1 MEPGAVEDIQLRAGF
16 GPWNSEYDMM
26 RPSAQHRRQTRSG
39 IVLALLIAAFGVVAP
54 WNAQALT
61 ITAEQAGVT
70 NFGQVNDNYFR
81 GAQPD
86 QKAIQRLDAL
96 GIKTVIDLQEQGVAA
111 EPGWVQTA
119 GMKYFNIPLSGSRP
133 ATEAQTARFL
143 ELVNDPQNWPVYVH
157 CKVGKHRTGE
167 MTGIYRINH
176 DTWTADKAYDEMK
189 KFGYYSFP
197 NHGSLKEYVYKYY
210 DTNRAAL
217 AAKTPAP
224 AASAVVASATNSGAA
239 TSTSGELSEATKP

>member
-1 MEPGAVEDIQLRAGF
+1 M
-16 GPWNSEYDMM
+16 
-26 RPSAQHRRQTRSG
+26 
-39 IVLALLIAAFGVVAP
+39 VLASLIAAFALVAP

-61 ITAEQAGVT
+61 ITPDQAGLT
-70 NFGQVNDNYFR
+70 NFGQVNENYFR

-96 GIKTVIDLQEQGVAA
+96 GIKTVIDLQEQGVPA

-119 GMKYFNIPLSGSRP
+119 GMQYFNIPLSGSRP

-167 MTGIYRINH
+167 MTGIYRITH
-176 DTWTADKAYDEMK
+176 DTWTADRAYGEMK
-189 KFGYYSFP
+189 QFGYYSFP
-197 NHGSLKEYVYKYY
+197 NHGSLKDYVYKYY

-217 AAKTPAP
+217 AAK
-224 AASAVVASATNSGAA
+224 ASASSGSSGVASASGGA
-239 TSTSGELSEATKP
+239 STSGALSESTNP

>member
-1 MEPGAVEDIQLRAGF
+1 MTRT
-16 GPWNSEYDMM
+16 
-26 RPSAQHRRQTRSG
+26 SAQHHRQTRSG

-61 ITAEQAGVT
+61 ITAEQAGLS
-70 NFGQVNDNYFR
+70 NFGQVNENYFR

-96 GIKTVIDLQEQGVAA
+96 GIKTVIDLQEQGVAD
-111 EPGWVQTA
+111 EPGWVKTA
-119 GMKYFNIPLSGSRP
+119 GMQYFNIPLSGSRP

-167 MTGIYRINH
+167 MTGIYRITH
-176 DTWTADKAYDEMK
+176 DTWTADQAYDEMK

-197 NHGSLKEYVYKYY
+197 NHGSLKDYVYRYY
-210 DTNRAAL
+210 DTNRPAL
-217 AAKTPAP
+217 AAKNPAP
-224 AASAVVASATNSGAA
+224 AGSAVAASASGGGATR
-239 TSTSGELSEATKP
+239 GELSEATKP